1 MGHAYKVVQ
10 WTPYKV
16 RFDLTLAIGVA
27 AFLAAFVLA
36 ALMAQPPG
44 EQTSAPQLVL
54 RALGASAFSLL
65 TIILAIGPA
74 ARLSRRFLPLL
85 YNRRHLAVTCFLL
98 ALAHASLVLVWYHG
112 LSHANPIVSLFTSN
126 PRYDSIGGFP
136 FESLGAAALTVLF
149 VMAATSHDFWNAL
162 LGPSWWKAMH
172 MAIYPAYALVAAHI
186 MLGAVQAERGF
197 VYAGAVGLAA
207 AGVAALH
214 VIAGARERAK
224 DRAIARARD
233 DGWLHAG
240 AADDIPDSRARII
253 RPDMGEAIAVFR
265 DGQRIYAISNRCR
278 HQGGPLG
285 EGRIVDGC
293 ITCPRHGF
301 QYRPA
306 DGCSP
311 PPYTERVATYKT
323 RIERGEVFVSPSPES
338 LGAETAPSMIGPVQ

>member
-1 MGHAYKVVQ
+1 
-10 WTPYKV
+10 
-16 RFDLTLAIGVA
+16 
-27 AFLAAFVLA
+27 
-36 ALMAQPPG
+36 
-44 EQTSAPQLVL
+44 
-54 RALGASAFSLL
+54 
-65 TIILAIGPA
+65 
-74 ARLSRRFLPLL
+74 
-85 YNRRHLAVTCFLL
+85 
-98 ALAHASLVLVWYHG
+98 
-112 LSHANPIVSLFTSN
+112 
-126 PRYDSIGGFP
+126 
-136 FESLGAAALTVLF
+136 
-149 VMAATSHDFWNAL
+149 
-162 LGPSWWKAMH
+162 MH